1 VALSYEPRR
10 DLIRYVFTKFQHF
23 KSLVNILNTFMQ
35 MYEIWFY
42 RNKEMHL
49 VINQYRVFKYG
60 NILRILVFPEITLVG
75 SFRLSTEVQ
84 TIEDPNIFL
93 LSL

>member
-1 VALSYEPRR
+1 
-10 DLIRYVFTKFQHF
+10 
-23 KSLVNILNTFMQ
+23 MQ